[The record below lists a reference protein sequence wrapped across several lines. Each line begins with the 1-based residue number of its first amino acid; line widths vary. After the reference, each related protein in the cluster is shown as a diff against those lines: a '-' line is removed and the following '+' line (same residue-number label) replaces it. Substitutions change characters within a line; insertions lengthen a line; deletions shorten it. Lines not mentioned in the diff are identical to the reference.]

1 MHPPASLP
9 PATEHGVTRLAD
21 GGLRIGAATSVA
33 ELARDATVRELAP
46 ALAGAC
52 DAALV
57 ASPRGTLGGNLC
69 QRPCCP
75 WFRRG
80 APCRKNGRADACP
93 AREADDPHHAVVD
106 GGPCWIVHPSDL
118 AVALVALEA
127 TLELASGE
135 ATRVVAAADFW
146 VRPAAR
152 MDHETV
158 LAPGE
163 RVRAG
168 VIPEAS
174 LGGHQRYHRRGAP
187 DGWAFV
193 ALAVTR
199 RRDREV
205 RLVLGGVAPVPWRV
219 YGSIEEDASVGGL
232 AEDDIETLAERA
244 LYDAEPLGRNA
255 HKVAL
260 ASGLLRDAMRE
271 MWMVDA

>member
-1 MHPPASLP
+1 MR
-9 PATEHGVTRLAD
+9 TTD
-21 GGLRIGAATSVA
+21 GALRIGAATA
-33 ELARDATVRELAP
+33 IAALARDPMILSLAP
-46 ALAGAC
+46 AVAEACEVAMQGIAAG
-52 DAALV
+52 
-57 ASPRGTLGGNLC
+57 TIGGNLC

-75 WFRRG
+75 YLRQG
-80 APCRKNGRADACP
+80 VPCRKNGGADACP
-93 AREADDPHHAVVD
+93 ARAADDPHHAVLG

-127 TLELASGE
+127 TMEVAGADSERSIAAGE
-135 ATRVVAAADFW
+135 FW
-146 VRPAAR
+146 LLPSVRL
-152 MDHETV
+152 DHETV
-158 LAPGE
+158 LLPGE
-163 RVRAG
+163 RVRAV

-174 LGGHQRYHRRGAP
+174 LGGHQRYARTGAH

-193 ALAVTR
+193 SLAATR

-244 LYDAEPLGRNA
+244 LYDAAPLARNG

-260 ASGLLRDAMRE
+260 ASGLLRDAMRA
-271 MWMVDA
+271 MWAEGA